1 MSRVHRARP
10 QLLQRLNDA
19 KNLRCACRQSAE
31 LRSSMATR
39 RSGSAKIGG
48 SARRALITR
57 GLYPTGIKVTNQ
69 ELQAVLVVR
78 DKFQEDWHYPI
89 EPA

>member
-1 MSRVHRARP
+1 
-10 QLLQRLNDA
+10 
-19 KNLRCACRQSAE
+19 
-31 LRSSMATR
+31 MATR

-57 GLYPTGIKVTNQ
+57 GLYPTGIKATNQ